1 VQNRIN
7 RIQLQQQSQFELS
20 DWLDDIWCCHGLYL
34 FPSPGERAPNNSSK
48 CTQDECVYR
57 LSLNVFQT
65 GSRIGYLMSLIL
77 YICMNRSGVSQQELL
92 IWAASLYSFCGSCN
106 RLCFKTEL
114 TMPAENSDQE
124 TMLSYQVVQLFNKN
138 VLGEGWWAFFH
149 RDPLCHFVM
158 GSVIAQDRNS
168 R

>member
-34 FPSPGERAPNNSSK
+34 FPSPGERAPNNSK
-48 CTQDECVYR
+48 CTQDECVYISQRVSDGIKNR
-57 LSLNVFQT
+57 LLNV
-65 GSRIGYLMSLIL
+65 SNLI

-138 VLGEGWWAFFH
+138 VLGEGW
-149 RDPLCHFVM
+149 
-158 GSVIAQDRNS
+158 
-168 R
+168 